1 METVM
6 KLPIQ
11 DRKYYI
17 YKHNK
22 EQEELE
28 KESKKNN

>member
-1 METVM
+1 M

-22 EQEELE
+22 EQEENE
-28 KESKKNN
+28 RNNQQNN